1 MEARKTEK
9 IKYPR
14 KKMIIG
20 MILLVIVGA
29 VHIIQYTALMRDY
42 TFNYITTVI
51 QDNTVNL
58 IVIGL
63 LLIFMNTIEINLLKK
78 RLKDKL

>member
-20 MILLVIVGA
+20 MVLLVIVGA
-29 VHIIQYTALMRDY
+29 AHIIQYTALMRDY

-51 QDNTVNL
+51 QNNTVNF
-58 IVIGL
+58 IVIGI
-63 LLIFMNTIEINLLKK
+63 LLIFMNVIEINLIKK

>member
-29 VHIIQYTALMRDY
+29 AHIIQYTALMRDY

>member
-20 MILLVIVGA
+20 MVLLVIVGA
-29 VHIIQYTALMRDY
+29 AHIIQYTALMRDY

-51 QDNTVNL
+51 QNNTVNFV
-58 IVIGL
+58 VIGI
-63 LLIFMNTIEINLLKK
+63 LLIFMNV
-78 RLKDKL
+78 

>member
-29 VHIIQYTALMRDY
+29 AHIIQYTALMRDY

-51 QDNTVNL
+51 QNNTVNL